1 LNVIAFAPLATGVL
15 PLAAT
20 LPSVSVTAQF
30 SVSAVDRLVLKTRL
44 KLLPFAKMRV
54 PSVLGVSAEI
64 VALPDPADVAGDE
77 QVSVGV
83 AVLAAFCV
91 AEPLLLLPLLLL
103 LLLLPAADELV
114 ALPLAWVAALL
125 PALSPPPP
133 PPHPASARDKVESTR
148 SCDFINL

>member
-103 LLLLPAADELV
+103 LLPAADELV

-133 PPHPASARDKVESTR
+133 PPPHPASARDKVESTR